1 MRRFSLISLLLGAW
15 ACDAA
20 TLHVAPEPVDAGF
33 VIMDAAPPV
42 ADAGVFVMDAAMAAP
57 DAEPPEMP
65 ARDPIYI
72 HTGDTLFSYDP
83 LTNVATSIG
92 DFYDR
97 NGPIEGVV
105 DIAIDLD
112 GRMFGGTR
120 DQKIY
125 FIDATTGFCEYRFDF
140 DDILHG
146 LTFLS
151 DGSLV
156 VAGERVSIVN
166 PMTGAVQIEIIAAQ
180 DYETSGDIVG
190 LPDGKLY
197 WTVRNPD
204 AQAGDG
210 VVRITP
216 TSGRI
221 DWLGEATVQ
230 EIYGLGYSE
239 DKLYGFS
246 DEGMVVTIDP
256 TSGAVLESRAL
267 QGRWWGA
274 TTNPVH
280 W

>member
-1 MRRFSLISLLLGAW
+1 MRAHNYLALFLLCS
-15 ACDAA
+15 ACDD
-20 TLHVAPEPVDAGF
+20 TILHVAPDPVDTGV
-33 VIMDAAPPV
+33 VIVDAAPPAV
-42 ADAGVFVMDAAMAAP
+42 DAGHITPDAGFA
-57 DAEPPEMP
+57 DAEPPPMRALE
-65 ARDPIYI
+65 PIYI
-72 HTGDTLFSYDP
+72 HTGNTLFSYDP
-83 LTNVATSIG
+83 LSNSATTIG
-92 DFYDR
+92 DFHDR

-112 GRMFGGTR
+112 GKMFGGTR

-125 FIDATTGFCEYRFDF
+125 FIDAATGFCDFRFDF

-146 LTFLS
+146 LTFLA

-166 PMTGAVQIEIIAAQ
+166 PITGQVQIEIVAAR

-197 WTVRNPD
+197 WTVRNQGP
-204 AQAGDG
+204 QASGDG
-210 VVRITP
+210 VVRISP
-216 TSGRI
+216 LSGRI
-221 DWLGEATVQ
+221 DWLGEASVQ
-230 EIYGLGYSE
+230 GIYGLGYSE

-246 DEGMVVTIDP
+246 TAGVVVTIDP
-256 TSGAVLESRAL
+256 ESGDVLRSLAL
-267 QGRWWGA
+267 EGRWWGA

>member
-1 MRRFSLISLLLGAW
+1 MRLHIGLSLILLCCS
-15 ACDAA
+15 CDDVL
-20 TLHVAPEPVDAGF
+20 LHVAPEPVDAGIII
-33 VIMDAAPPV
+33 VDAAPP
-42 ADAGVFVMDAAMAAP
+42 APDAGFAIPDAGFAP
-57 DAEPPEMP
+57 DAEPPPMT
-65 ARDPIYI
+65 AREPIYI

-83 LTNVATSIG
+83 ETNEASTIG
-92 DFYDR
+92 NFHDR

-120 DQKIY
+120 DKKIY
-125 FIDATTGFCEYRFDF
+125 FIDATSGFCDYRFDF

-166 PMTGAVQIEIIAAQ
+166 PTNGQLQIEIVAAQ

-190 LPDGKLY
+190 LPDGMLY
-197 WTVRNPD
+197 WTVRNPNE
-204 AQAGDG
+204 QAGDG
-210 VVRITP
+210 VVRISP
-216 TSGRI
+216 ISGRI
-221 DWLGEATVQ
+221 DWLGEASVQ
-230 EIYGLGYSE
+230 EIYGLGYS
-239 DKLYGFS
+239 DDRLYGFS

-256 TSGAVLESRAL
+256 QSGDVLQSQVLE
-267 QGRWWGA
+267 GRWWGA